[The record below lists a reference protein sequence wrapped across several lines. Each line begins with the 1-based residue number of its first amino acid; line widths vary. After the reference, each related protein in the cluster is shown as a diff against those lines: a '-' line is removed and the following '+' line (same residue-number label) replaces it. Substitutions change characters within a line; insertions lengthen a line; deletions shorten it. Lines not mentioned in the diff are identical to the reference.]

1 MTVPPLLSQ
10 FSCTKAFFACI
21 HLFMWCIIIITLTVW
36 YLLVNFLLPV
46 QGSCSL
52 KTDSKVEYT
61 STLNHKPNQLFFSVY
76 NNGKQAAVIFTYEI
90 LFHAENSNSESIE
103 WAWNLTKTRFII
115 RWSQEQYKIYF
126 RISIPHLSVYITCHL
141 LGKMTVHT
149 GSRNCHELRLIAP
162 ADAVSEL
169 LFFWIIQLFSQPL
182 TYTNYYFPIDL
193 KYLGSLYSFCAFK
206 SQLLVSSFPA
216 LVMFVY

>member
-149 GSRNCHELRLIAP
+149 GSRNCHELRLIVSTCRCCFRVVVFLNYP
-162 ADAVSEL
+162 AIFPAIDIHQL
-169 LFFWIIQLFSQPL
+169 LFSYW
-182 TYTNYYFPIDL
+182 
-193 KYLGSLYSFCAFK
+193 FK
-206 SQLLVSSFPA
+206 ILRKLVFLLCLQISVAS
-216 LVMFVY
+216 